1 MKAHREE
8 IQKVRE
14 AADAE
19 IEKLNAWKD
28 DLEG

>member
-1 MKAHREE
+1 MKVHRQE

-19 IEKLNAWKD
+19 IKKLNDWKD